1 MSEFSSKVILITGAA
16 SGFGQATANAFAK
29 KGASLSLVDKDEENL
44 NKVTEQCKKAGANK
58 VLAVVADLRVEDN
71 IVRAMNETIE
81 TFARLD
87 VLVNNAGVCKLGS
100 VENVPIDSFDS
111 TFHVNVKA
119 HFHFTQLA
127 VPHLEKTKGNVINI
141 ASIVGEMPTPGA
153 IFYGM
158 SKAAL
163 IYFTKSAALSL
174 AEKGIRVNAVAPS
187 GCDTNLLNWPE
198 SSQPG
203 ISMEEILK
211 FHAKDQPLG
220 GINIE
225 KQDVVDAILFLA
237 SNSARTITGT
247 CLAVDR
253 GRLLAGSITKLV

>member
-1 MSEFSSKVILITGAA
+1 MC
-16 SGFGQATANAFAK
+16 Q
-29 KGASLSLVDKDEENL
+29 
-44 NKVTEQCKKAGANK
+44 

-81 TFARLD
+81 TFDRLD
-87 VLVNNAGVCKLGS
+87 VLVNNAGVCKMES
-100 VENVPIDSFDS
+100 MESAQMESFDS

-127 VPHLEKTKGNVINI
+127 VPHLEKTKGNVINVS
-141 ASIVGEMPTPGA
+141 SITGDIPTPTI

-163 IYFTKSAALSL
+163 TYFTKSAALGL
-174 AEKGIRVNAVAPS
+174 AEKGIRVNAVSPS
-187 GCDTNLLNWPE
+187 VCDTNILNW
-198 SSQPG
+198 SGASTPG
-203 ISMEEILK
+203 TNMEDVLK
-211 FHAKDQPLG
+211 FLGKEQPLG

-253 GRLLAGSITKLV
+253 GRLLAGAMTKIV